1 MPFLR
6 RRGLQGRGGTQGAEA
21 AVTVQGG
28 WRCRAGSN
36 LPLVEDATRFA
47 APLSDFIYRRS
58 ISDRTMPIGKAK
70 HRFWDRAPPSA
81 QRAEGDR
88 DRRTALRRLRSR
100 SGGLWGFLRGC
111 KGGDSEPLPR
121 PLKGLF
127 PFVKGNSCTR
137 SIANSSVPSPQPF
150 YPESPTCE
158 ASLTFF
164 TGEAFLTGLCQ

>member
-1 MPFLR
+1 MRKMQPASLLR
-6 RRGLQGRGGTQGAEA
+6 LIPWKARSATTFHGAHKK
-21 AVTVQGG
+21 
-28 WRCRAGSN
+28 
-36 LPLVEDATRFA
+36 
-47 APLSDFIYRRS
+47 APQSPEGCPSISVALCTRS
-58 ISDRTMPIGKAK
+58 IANSSTPICHAK
-70 HRFWDRAPPSA
+70 HKSFDRPAASA
-81 QRAEGDR
+81 QRADAVLPYPTGV
-88 DRRTALRRLRSR
+88 RRLSTR

-111 KGGDSEPLPR
+111 KGGDPEPLPR

>member
-1 MPFLR
+1 MHAKHHKPL
-6 RRGLQGRGGTQGAEA
+6 GAIP
-21 AVTVQGG
+21 VTY
-28 WRCRAGSN
+28 
-36 LPLVEDATRFA
+36 LPRIPITR
-47 APLSDFIYRRS
+47 STS
-58 ISDRTMPIGKAK
+58 ISFVPLQHAQPK
-70 HRFWDRAPPSA
+70 FFNRAPPSA

-111 KGGDSEPLPR
+111 KGGDPEPLPR
-121 PLKGLF
+121 PLKVLF